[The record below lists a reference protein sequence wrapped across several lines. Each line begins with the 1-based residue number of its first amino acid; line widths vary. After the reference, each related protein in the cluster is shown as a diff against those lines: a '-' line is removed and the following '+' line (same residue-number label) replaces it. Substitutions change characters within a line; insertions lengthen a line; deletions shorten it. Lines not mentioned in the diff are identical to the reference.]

1 MILVFTKVTCRNFS
15 YVLATIIQ
23 YCQQK
28 KVLYIFVGMFFL
40 GVAHPQSFLNSH
52 LQKNPKWMPRQCSLF
67 ETQLL
72 LFKST
77 KSMTLMMM
85 SHMSTE

>member
-28 KVLYIFVGMFFL
+28 KVLYIFVDMFFL
-40 GVAHPQSFLNSH
+40 NFH

>member
-40 GVAHPQSFLNSH
+40 GVAYPQSFLNFH
-52 LQKNPKWMPRQCSLF
+52 LQKNPKWMPR
-67 ETQLL
+67 
-72 LFKST
+72 
-77 KSMTLMMM
+77 
-85 SHMSTE
+85 